1 MRRFQ
6 DFQSFKV
13 SRIKTRAPDVTH
25 VVFENLETLNLETL
39 AFYYLHQMRHLFHHA
54 ANGRRIRTLDNLVEP
69 RKTQPFD
76 DQFMF
81 YRGANRRAHP
91 LDVHLPRS
99 CFRCRFRCH
108 PNPLH
113 AACVAPASRPPAQ
126 NYSSSAFFPRRAAT
140 ASLFFN
146 FFNASKVAL
155 ITLCGFVVPMDFVS
169 TF

>member
-99 CFRCRFRCH
+99 CLRYRFRCH

-113 AACVAPASRPPAQ
+113 AACVAPASRRLSGGRPARQPRTIALPRSSRAEPPRLPC
-126 NYSSSAFFPRRAAT
+126 SSTSSMRR
-140 ASLFFN
+140 
-146 FFNASKVAL
+146 
-155 ITLCGFVVPMDFVS
+155 TLP
-169 TF
+169 